1 MEQKQHK
8 RTAMD
13 YERLEKWEAYYK
25 EQQRKLQEATSKM
38 DDPIEVKLHLSDIC
52 DMVLPLL
59 LVVHPWHQGRET
71 WVAYWRG
78 IIERYDISQRDAKG
92 VSELTY
98 ENLQYLYTCL
108 AGTIA
113 ERSETVFQRVVYNP
127 F

>member
-8 RTAMD
+8 RTAYD
-13 YERLEKWEAYYK
+13 YERLEKWEAFYK
-25 EQQRKLQEATSKM
+25 EQARKLQEAIHNMEHTT
-38 DDPIEVKLHLSDIC
+38 VKLHLSDIS

-71 WVAYWRG
+71 WVAYWRAVM
-78 IIERYDISQRDAKG
+78 ERYDISQKDAKG

-98 ENLQYLYTCL
+98 ENLQYLYTSL

-113 ERSETVFQRVVYNP
+113 ERAETVFARVVYNP